1 MAHRAASPAEAA
13 KGAITRDESNATARP
28 RPALPSQ
35 HQGVAAAGGVIA
47 GCWSGVAT
55 IATVAQGEAGIA
67 SPAISP
73 RRFRGRHRAACM
85 RAAVGRSS
93 GSWTR
98 GWIAPT
104 ASNLTYWPSLP
115 GTGRIPVLCDGG
127 RFQLPLRG
135 SAGLGFASHDASPHR
150 LPFSSGGGR
159 HRNRRTQHIVDGW
172 FVNTKYC
179 GVSAAPRPRSLQGR
193 LPPRVPCD
201 GRRERSEEH
210 TSELQSLMRISYA
223 VFCLKKKKK

>member
-115 GTGRIPVLCDGG
+115 GTGRIPV
-127 RFQLPLRG
+127 
-135 SAGLGFASHDASPHR
+135 
-150 LPFSSGGGR
+150 
-159 HRNRRTQHIVDGW
+159 
-172 FVNTKYC
+172 
-179 GVSAAPRPRSLQGR
+179 
-193 LPPRVPCD
+193 
-201 GRRERSEEH
+201 RSEEH
-210 TSELQSLMRISYA
+210 TSELQSLMRNSYA
-223 VFCLKKKKK
+223 VFCLKKKTIKKSNETQLQL